1 MNRKPSYAQTCFLM
15 SACLLFV
22 ANSVFAGTPGNEK
35 DLQTAL
41 ANNYVAAKQAKNTA
55 QIIALL
61 HPKARGCMTDANRE
75 YFDYLLSDD
84 FKTFASA
91 KISRISIT
99 PVAADGG
106 PLLQAFLPAE
116 DFPYPVRPTHTIQ
129 INFEGSL
136 QSNTYGASSAIME
149 IAEEHG
155 AWYWVTACPTAKGV
169 EFINNKRKK
178 ESAKRRGRASWRRK
192 SRNRCYRK
200 LKRCSRPGTACKPF
214 RNTKPR

>member
-35 DLQTAL
+35 DLPTAL
-41 ANNYVAAKQAKNTA
+41 ANIYVAAKQAKNTA

-61 HPKARGCMTDANRE
+61 HPKVRGCMTDANRE
-75 YFDYLLSDD
+75 YFDYLWSDD
-84 FKTFASA
+84 FKTFTSA
-91 KISRISIT
+91 KIPRISIT

-106 PLLQAFLPAE
+106 PRLQAFLPAE

-169 EFINNKRKK
+169 EFIKQQKEEGKRQKARARQLASEIK
-178 ESAKRRGRASWRRK
+178 EPLLSQIKALFSA
-192 SRNRCYRK
+192 
-200 LKRCSRPGTACKPF
+200 GTACKPF